1 MILERHWSDILVNIV
16 TYLILTLLAILCI
29 LPFWHMIAMS
39 FSGSTAVASQSV
51 GLWPVGF
58 NLQNYSFLLQR
69 PLFFQTFG
77 TSVLRVIMAVCLE
90 LLIGVLAA
98 YPLSRDH
105 IHMPGRTV
113 IKVIILFFLMFNGG
127 LIPALLAYNS
137 LGLIDN
143 FFVLVLP
150 YMFNL
155 FNTIL
160 IINYFRGI
168 PQELEESALLDGASH
183 LDVLWRIFIPLS
195 TPVLATCALFTAVS
209 HWNEWFSALVFM
221 RSLAKM
227 PLQSYLYLALLPNQN
242 TGIVGDLMQKS
253 ELFRQATPL
262 ALRAAL
268 IVAAAIPI
276 MLVYPFVQRYFVT
289 GLTLGSVKE

>member
-1 MILERHWSDILVNIV
+1 MILERHWSDVLVNIV
-16 TYLILTLLAILCI
+16 IYLILTLLAILCI

-39 FSGSTAVASQSV
+39 FSGSTAVASLSV
-51 GLWPVGF
+51 SLWPVDF
-58 NLQNYSFLLQR
+58 NLQNYGFLLQR
-69 PLFFQTFG
+69 PLFFQTAG
-77 TSVLRVIMAVCLE
+77 VSVLRVVMSVCLQ
-90 LLIGVLAA
+90 LLVGVLAA

-113 IKVIILFFLMFNGG
+113 IKVVILFFLMFNGG

-150 YMFNL
+150 GVFNL

-168 PQELEESALLDGASH
+168 PRELEESALLDGASH
-183 LDVLWRIFIPLS
+183 LDVLRRIFLPLS
-195 TPVLATCALFTAVS
+195 TPVLATCALFTAVAQ
-209 HWNEWFSALVFM
+209 WNDWFSGVVFI
-221 RSLAKM
+221 RSIAKM

-242 TGIVGDLMQKS
+242 TGIVGDLIQKAT
-253 ELFRQATPL
+253 EFKQATPE

-268 IVAAAIPI
+268 IVVAAIPI
-276 MLVYPFVQRYFVT
+276 IAVYPFVQRYFVT
-289 GLTLGSVKE
+289 GLTLGSIKE

>member
-1 MILERHWSDILVNIV
+1 MVYERRWTD
-16 TYLILTLLAILCI
+16 TLTNGIIYSLLFVLAILCI
-29 LPFWHMIAMS
+29 LPFWHIVAMS
-39 FSGSTAVASQSV
+39 LSGRTAVASQSV
-51 GLWPVGF
+51 GLWPVDF
-58 NLQNYSFLLQR
+58 TLQNYKFLLER

-77 TSVLRVIMAVCLE
+77 TSVLRVILAVILE
-90 LLIGVLAA
+90 LTVGLLAA

-113 IKVIILFFLMFNGG
+113 IKMFILFFMMFNGG
-127 LIPALLAYNS
+127 LIPSLLAFRT

-143 FFVLVLP
+143 FYVLILP
-150 YMFNL
+150 GMFNL

-160 IINYFRGI
+160 MINYFRGI
-168 PQELEESALLDGASH
+168 PRELEESAMLDGATH
-183 LDVLWRIFIPLS
+183 MDVLIRIFVPLS
-195 TPVLATCALFTAVS
+195 KPVLATCALFTAVA
-209 HWNEWFSALVFM
+209 HWNEWFGALVFI
-221 RSLAKM
+221 RTLAKM

-242 TGIVGDLMQKS
+242 TGIVGDLIQKA
-253 ELFRQATPL
+253 EQFKMATPE

-268 IVAAAIPI
+268 IVTAAVPI

>member
-1 MILERHWSDILVNIV
+1 MILERHWSDKLVDIVLYAILAA
-16 TYLILTLLAILCI
+16 LAILCI

-39 FSGSTAVASQSV
+39 FSGRTAVASQSV
-51 GLWPVGF
+51 GLWPVDF
-58 NLQNYSFLLQR
+58 TLQNFYFLLER

-77 TSVLRVIMAVCLE
+77 ISVLRVVMSVFIQ
-90 LLIGVLAA
+90 LLVSVLCA

-127 LIPALLAYNS
+127 LIPALLAYRS

-143 FFVLVLP
+143 FYVLVLP
-150 YMFNL
+150 GMFNL

-160 IINYFRGI
+160 IINYFRGL
-168 PQELEESALLDGASH
+168 PRELEESALLDGATH
-183 LDVLWRIFIPLS
+183 LDVLLRIFIPIS
-195 TPVLATCALFTAVS
+195 MPVLATCALFTAVGT
-209 HWNEWFSALVFM
+209 WNEWFSALVFI

-227 PLQSYLYLALLPNQN
+227 PLQSYLYLALLPNQS
-242 TGIVGDLMQKS
+242 TGIVGDLIQKA
-253 ELFRQATPL
+253 EQFKQATPE

-268 IVAAAIPI
+268 IVVAAIPI

>member
-1 MILERHWSDILVNIV
+1 VV
-16 TYLILTLLAILCI
+16 
-29 LPFWHMIAMS
+29 
-39 FSGSTAVASQSV
+39 
-51 GLWPVGF
+51 
-58 NLQNYSFLLQR
+58 
-69 PLFFQTFG
+69 
-77 TSVLRVIMAVCLE
+77 MAVCLQ
-90 LLIGVLAA
+90 LLVGVLAA

-150 YMFNL
+150 GVFNL

-168 PQELEESALLDGASH
+168 PRELEESALLDGASH
-183 LDVLWRIFIPLS
+183 FDVLTRIFIPLS
-195 TPVLATCALFTAVS
+195 TPVLATCALFTAVGN
-209 HWNEWFSALVFM
+209 WNDWFSGVVFI
-221 RSLAKM
+221 RSVSKM

-242 TGIVGDLMQKS
+242 TGIVGDLIQKAAQ
-253 ELFRQATPL
+253 FKQATPE

-268 IVAAAIPI
+268 IVVAAIPI
-276 MLVYPFVQRYFVT
+276 IAVYPFVQRYFVT